1 MTDFIDDETY
11 YQLGGAENEEDE
23 PVSDDENEEDEN
35 DAEEENEQD
44 FEDDEDDDIEIE
56 EDEQEQ
62 EDDEEEEEEGERDF
76 EDEQSVD
83 EREAQSSSD
92 EEDESDDEDD
102 DDSSIEEDYEKVD
115 SEFKQKFIQSIH
127 PEHVHETYDQ
137 IKDKT
142 IVKRDENDLIIDEY
156 HRTIPLLTKYE
167 RARILG
173 LRITQLNKGAKPYI
187 NVTKNKIIDNH
198 IIAEQELNEK
208 RLPFIIMRPIPNGGK
223 EYWRLEDLEI
233 IVN

>member
-1 MTDFIDDETY
+1 MTDFIDDDAY
-11 YQLGGAENEEDE
+11 YQLGGAENDE
-23 PVSDDENEEDEN
+23 TEQVSDDENENEDGVPEFSEDE
-35 DAEEENEQD
+35 DEIVMDEQGDEVEDEENED
-44 FEDDEDDDIEIE
+44 NE
-56 EDEQEQ
+56 EEE
-62 EDDEEEEEEGERDF
+62 EDDEEDG
-76 EDEQSVD
+76 SVD
-83 EREAQSSSD
+83 EQQQYSSD
-92 EEDESDDEDD
+92 EDESDDDE
-102 DDSSIEEDYEKVD
+102 SSIEEDYEKVD

-127 PEHVHETYDQ
+127 PEHIHETYDQ
-137 IKDKT
+137 IKHKT
-142 IVKRDENDLIIDEY
+142 IVKRDENDLIIDDY
-156 HRTIPLLTKYE
+156 HKTIPILTKYE

-223 EYWRLEDLEI
+223 EYWRLEDLEV